1 MEILTKSADFFALL
15 YNDFQFCQAGAWQGS
30 VIQKVEVYSS
40 RKLWRLLVEVPQ
52 PLPAGILEE
61 TANCLQSSLDCEV
74 GVELLTQLDDAVLE
88 AVVRDH
94 WDSIRLLLEQQESSP
109 LWKVENQR
117 LDLIAGHRQQ
127 YQALLDIEA
136 CSRISRWF
144 KENYG
149 LQVISRVRLQE
160 SPQENGSKNS
170 QTLIPAAEYQV
181 LSYDVSASKPRKN
194 ASRGKSRAKAAL
206 IRMSDLQEGQ
216 QGIRVEGQIWHKEI
230 KAIRGGRCAVEY
242 YLTDYTGSVIVK
254 QFLDKPAD
262 DHLLIDQWIT
272 ANGDIRYDPFTHEA
286 VLFAAAIEN
295 MEAPQ
300 RRDQAPDKRV
310 ELHVHTKMS
319 ALDGLAE
326 VEQLVARAAQWGHQA
341 IAITDHGCVQ
351 AFPDACHAAQK
362 HHIKVIY
369 GVEAYLYEKDI
380 KERAYHVIILARSAE
395 GLRNLYQLITLSYL
409 HHFYKNRPRI
419 PRAELSKYRRGLLIG
434 SACQAGEVYQAFLKG
449 LSREERRSVA
459 EFYDYLEIQ
468 PLSNNEFLINQ
479 GTLPD
484 REALQEINRQIIAL
498 AAELG
503 KPVVATGDVHVLEPH
518 DGILRT
524 IIQAGQGYDDAESD
538 HPLYLRTTEEMLAE
552 FAYLGDELARQ
563 VVVEGP
569 NQINAMVEMV
579 QPVPDGFYPPQI
591 ESAGE
596 EITALAWER
605 VRELYGQV
613 LPEVV
618 ESRIKKE
625 LYSITEHGFSVL
637 YLIAHKLVQKSNQD
651 GYVVG
656 SRGSVGSSLVAYLT
670 GITEIN
676 PLAPHYLCPDCAYS
690 EFVAAGFSCGADL
703 PDKNC
708 PCCGRELLRDGFDIP
723 FETFLGFEG
732 DKVPDIDLNFSGE
745 YQSRAHQYVEEL
757 FGSENV
763 FRAGTVSTIAT
774 KTAFGFVKKYSEE
787 RDLSYKNSE
796 INRLVKGITGVR
808 KTTGQHPGGL
818 IVVPKDRDIL
828 EFTPLQHPADNKDS
842 GIITTHFEYHAI
854 GDQLVKLD
862 ILGHDDPTVIKEL
875 EDLTGVKAATV
886 RMGDKTTMQIFSGL
900 EPLSLEPEVIN
911 STVGTFGIPEFGT
924 RFVRQILETTR
935 PSTMSELIRIC
946 GLSHGTDVWL
956 NNAQE
961 LVQSGVAQL
970 NDVICT
976 RDDIMLYLIQ
986 LGMDPQK
993 AFKIMEKVRK
1003 GKGVN
1008 REEEEQMLSCF
1019 TPSWY
1024 VDSCRKI
1031 KYMFP
1036 KAHAAAYVTMAFR
1049 IAFYKVHYPLAF
1061 YASFF
1066 SVRAED
1072 FEAETMLGGYQ
1083 FIQKRIQEIEKQ
1095 GMKASAKD
1103 KKLLPY
1109 LEVALEMYAR
1119 GFCFYP
1125 VDIYKSHAIKFQVQ
1139 GDGLLMPFS
1148 ALPNVGAAAA
1158 QSIVRLRGETPFL
1171 SVEELQMRTHMN
1183 KTTLEMLRKYGC
1195 LEGLPES
1202 AQLNLF
1208 A

>member
-1 MEILTKSADFFALL
+1 MGQSVDFLALL
-15 YNDFQFCQAGAWQGS
+15 NKPMEFCQADAWQGA
-30 VIQKVEVYSS
+30 VLTRVEVYPSQ
-40 RKLWRLLVEVPQ
+40 RLWRLLVDVPR
-52 PLPAGILEE
+52 PIPVTVLKE
-61 TANCLQSSLDCEV
+61 TIKCLQRLQDI
-74 GVELLTQLDDAVLE
+74 ELQIELCLQLSDDSAL
-88 AVVRDH
+88 AALVRERWHDMVAFLNAPADQIS
-94 WDSIRLLLEQQESSP
+94 WT
-109 LWKVENQR
+109 VENQR
-117 LDLIAGHRQQ
+117 LDLLSGDENH
-127 YQALLDIEA
+127 YQSLLQNDS
-136 CSRISRWF
+136 CQKISGWF
-144 KENYG
+144 RDNYG
-149 LQVISRVRLQE
+149 LLVIVRVKMTPADQA
-160 SPQENGSKNS
+160 SPGKVL
-170 QTLIPAAEYQV
+170 TLVPAAELQV
-181 LSYDVSASKPRKN
+181 LSYDTTAKPRKSG
-194 ASRGKSRAKAAL
+194 SRPARVKRKTSLVRIA
-206 IRMSDLQEGQ
+206 DLQEGQ
-216 QGIRVEGQIWHKEI
+216 QNVRVEGKLWHKEI
-230 KAIRGGRCAVEY
+230 RAIRGGRCAVEY
-242 YLTDYTGSVIVK
+242 FLTDFSGSVIVK
-254 QFLDKPAD
+254 QFLDKAED
-262 DHLLIDQWIT
+262 DKLLEGQWIS
-272 ANGDIRYDPFTHEA
+272 AAGDIRFDPFTKEA
-286 VLFAAAIEN
+286 ALFAAVLEVI
-295 MEAPQ
+295 EAPQ
-300 RRDQAPDKRV
+300 RVDEAPQKRL
-310 ELHVHTKMS
+310 ELHAHTKMS
-319 ALDGLAE
+319 AMDGLAE
-326 VEQLVARAAQWGHQA
+326 VGQLVARAAMWGHPA

-351 AFPDACHAAQK
+351 AFPDAYHAAHK

-369 GVEAYLYEKDI
+369 GVEGYLFESNVKEK
-380 KERAYHVIILARSAE
+380 AYHVIILARTTQ
-395 GLRNLYQLITLSYL
+395 GLKNLYKLITLSYL
-409 HHFYKNRPRI
+409 NHFYKNRPRI
-419 PRAELSKYRRGLLIG
+419 PRAELASLREGLLIG
-434 SACQAGEVYQAFLKG
+434 SACQAGEVYQAILKG
-449 LSREERRSVA
+449 VSTEKLRSIA

-468 PLSNNEFLINQ
+468 PLSNNEFLVHKGVVADQN
-479 GTLPD
+479 
-484 REALQEINRQIIAL
+484 ALMDINRSIIEL
-498 AAELG
+498 ARELG
-503 KPVVATGDVHVLEPH
+503 QPVVATGDVHVLDPH

-538 HPLYLRTTEEMLAE
+538 YPLYLRTTEEMLAE
-552 FAYLGDELARQ
+552 FSYLGEETARQ
-563 VVVEGP
+563 VVIEDPHRV
-569 NQINAMVEMV
+569 NALIEAV

-591 ESAGE
+591 DSATE
-596 EITALAWER
+596 EITALAWQR
-605 VRELYGQV
+605 VRDIYGQP
-613 LPEVV
+613 LPQVV
-618 ESRIKKE
+618 EDRINKE
-625 LYSITEHGFSVL
+625 LRSITEHGFSVL
-637 YLIAHKLVQKSNQD
+637 YLIAHKLVNKSNQD

-676 PLAPHYLCPDCAYS
+676 PLAPHYLCPQCTFSDFSSLA
-690 EFVAAGFSCGADL
+690 VSCGADL
-703 PDKNC
+703 PDRYCPNC
-708 PCCGRELLRDGFDIP
+708 GQELQRDGFDIP

-774 KTAFGFVKKYSEE
+774 KTAYGFVKKYSDE
-787 RDLSYKNSE
+787 RELNYKNSE
-796 INRLVKGITGVR
+796 VNRLVKAITGVR

-818 IVVPKDRDIL
+818 IVVPQDHDIL

-862 ILGHDDPTVIKEL
+862 ILGHDDPTVIKQL
-875 EDLTGVKAATV
+875 EDLTGVRAGSVK
-886 RMGDKTTMQIFSGL
+886 MGDKTTMKIFSGL
-900 EPLSLEPEVIN
+900 EPLGIPAEVIN

-961 LVQSGVAQL
+961 LVQSGQAQL

-993 AFKIMEKVRK
+993 AFKIMENVRK

-1008 REEEEQMLSCF
+1008 HEEEEHMLNCS
-1019 TPSWY
+1019 TPGWY

-1049 IAFYKVHYPLAF
+1049 IAWYKVHFPLAF

-1066 SVRAED
+1066 SVRAQE
-1072 FEAETMLGGYQ
+1072 FEAETMLGGYAV
-1083 FIQKRIQEIEKQ
+1083 ILRRIQEIDKKGQ
-1095 GMKASAKD
+1095 KAEPKE
-1103 KKLLPY
+1103 KKLLPI

-1119 GFCFYP
+1119 GFCFHA
-1125 VDIYKSHAIKFQVQ
+1125 VDIYRSHASKFQVK
-1139 GDGLLMPFS
+1139 GDGLLLPFS
-1148 ALPNVGAAAA
+1148 ALPGVGEAAA
-1158 QSIVRLRGETPFL
+1158 QNIVKLRGDTPFL
-1171 SVEELQMRTHMN
+1171 SIEEMQIRTHLN